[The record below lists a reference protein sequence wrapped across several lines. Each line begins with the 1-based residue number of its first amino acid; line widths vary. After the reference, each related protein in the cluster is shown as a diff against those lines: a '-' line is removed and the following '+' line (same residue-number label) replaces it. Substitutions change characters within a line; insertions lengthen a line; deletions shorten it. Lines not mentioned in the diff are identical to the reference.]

1 MILCLQFPLYGIVP
15 PVYHRSKARRMNHRG
30 YISEPGSLRKAGAGQ
45 RSIRMLNLESIY
57 SKNANNMRK
66 SVIRELLKLTQQPE
80 IISFAGGLPAPDTFP
95 VEELRA
101 AANRVFDTNPKKALQ
116 YGTTEGDLDLK
127 AELIKFE
134 ERQGVKLGPDNLLV
148 VSASQQAL
156 DMMPKLFLDP
166 GDYVIAGSP
175 TYVGAIQAIQSYQG
189 RVLGIP
195 FSPENDGFD
204 LVELE
209 KRYARAKRDGKRIK
223 YIYVIPDFQN
233 PTGICWSLE
242 KRKAL
247 LEFSYRNDLLI
258 VEDSP
263 YREVRFLGETLPSIY
278 QLDQQAENRGT
289 VINLKTF
296 SKILVPGARVGW
308 IMARPD
314 IIAKLVI
321 AKQAMDLCTNVFS
334 QMWLAEYLKTG
345 KIYDL
350 IKHTCDNYREKRNYM
365 VEMLEKYMPKR
376 FDLTWTKPEGGLFL
390 WISLPK
396 YIDTDAMIH
405 KAVAE
410 KVAYVVGSAFYFDEP
425 EHNCMRLNFS
435 YANKEQIEVGIQRL
449 AKVVAAEIAAHD
461 AGPRGQTHPEGL

>member
-1 MILCLQFPLYGIVP
+1 MPNFE
-15 PVYHRSKARRMNHRG
+15 A
-30 YISEPGSLRKAGAGQ
+30 
-45 RSIRMLNLESIY
+45 IY

-80 IISFAGGLPAPDTFP
+80 IISFAGGLPAPETFP
-95 VEELRA
+95 VEDLRQA
-101 AANRVFDTNPKKALQ
+101 ADRVFTKNPTKALQ
-116 YGTTEGDLDLK
+116 YGTTEGDADLK

-134 ERQGVKLGPDNLLV
+134 ERQGVRLGPDNLLV

-156 DMMPKLFLDP
+156 DMIPKLLLDP
-166 GDYVIAGSP
+166 GDYVIAGRP

-189 RVLGIP
+189 KILGIP

-204 LVELE
+204 LVELD
-209 KRYARAKRDGKRIK
+209 KRFERAKRDGKKVK

-233 PTGICWSLE
+233 PSGICWSLE

-247 LEFSYRNDLLI
+247 LAFAYKHDLLV

-263 YREVRFLGETLPSIY
+263 YREVRFLGEHVPSIY
-278 QLDQQAENRGT
+278 QLDQHGENRGC
-289 VINLKTF
+289 VVNLKTF

-308 IMARPD
+308 VMAHPD
-314 IIAKLVI
+314 FIAKLVI
-321 AKQAMDLCTNVFS
+321 AKQAMDLCTNVFA
-334 QMWLAEYLKTG
+334 QMWLTEYLKTG
-345 KIYDL
+345 KIHEL
-350 IKHTCDNYREKRNYM
+350 IGKTCDNYRIKRNHM
-365 VEMLEKYMPKR
+365 VEMLEKHMPKR

-435 YANKEQIEVGIQRL
+435 YASKEQIEEGIKRL
-449 AKVVAAEIAAHD
+449 AKVVSEEIAAHE
-461 AGPRGQTHPEGL
+461 AGPRGQTHPEGM

>member
-1 MILCLQFPLYGIVP
+1 V
-15 PVYHRSKARRMNHRG
+15 VD
-30 YISEPGSLRKAGAGQ
+30 
-45 RSIRMLNLESIY
+45 LEKLY
-57 SKNANNMRK
+57 SKNANSMRK
-66 SVIRELLKLTQQPE
+66 SVIRELLKLTSQPD
-80 IISFAGGLPAPDTFP
+80 IISFAGGLPAPETFP
-95 VEELRA
+95 VEDLRQA
-101 AANRVFDTNPKKALQ
+101 ADRVFTNNPKKALQ
-116 YGTTEGDLDLK
+116 YGTTEGEIELK
-127 AELIKFE
+127 TELMKFE
-134 ERQGVKLGPDNLLV
+134 ERQGVKLGPDNLLI

-156 DMMPKLFLDP
+156 DMIPKIFLDP
-166 GDYVIAGSP
+166 GDYAIAGRP
-175 TYVGAIQAIQSYQG
+175 TYVGTIQAIQSYQG
-189 RVLGIP
+189 KILGVP

-204 LVELE
+204 MVELE
-209 KRYARAKRDGKRIK
+209 KSYQRAISDRKKVK

-247 LEFSYRNDLLI
+247 LAFAYRHDLLV

-278 QLDQQAENRGT
+278 QLDQQAENRRI

-308 IMARPD
+308 IMARPE
-314 IIAKLVI
+314 IIAKFVI

-350 IKHTCDNYREKRNYM
+350 IRKTCDNYREKRNFM
-365 VEMLEKYMPKR
+365 VEMLEKYMPRR

-396 YIDTDAMIH
+396 YIDTDKMVA
-405 KAVAE
+405 KALAE
-410 KVAYVVGSAFYFDEP
+410 KVAYVIGSAFYLDEP
-425 EHNCMRLNFS
+425 EHNAMRLNFS
-435 YANKEQIEVGIQRL
+435 YATHEQIDIGIKRL
-449 AKVVAAEIAAHD
+449 AKVIEGEIASHE
-461 AGPRGQTHPEGL
+461 AGPRGQTSAEGL